1 MGTVWQAQWDGYP
14 HVLPWLLNSKVEWSE
29 PWACLGQVGWEGSV
43 LGCSG
48 HHAAAPTGGTSVPS
62 PLAGLGKA
70 RGMYAVEGGW
80 KKARQRAEKPALLSE
95 LSQVAH
101 NNAVMAQECMFCPW
115 LSATWHHSGLS
126 PRAAFPSMPCRTLK
140 GGFHVVV
147 ILTGFL
153 PHQLPLL
160 PLQPSKTHDTLLSYS
175 KEFHSSTLYNR
186 TAPKKPT
193 IPLVLKQACWRLFF
207 CLFCGGFV
215 CLFVFTKMCNSQ
227 LLAGRE
233 PVLLAGEL
241 LRAKAL
247 GHSPVR
253 AAQGPSTSYLPSTS
267 LHWVLCQEYWW
278 ALGLVCYW
286 ALRAQ
291 QAGNWC
297 LHRFFCIS

>member
-43 LGCSG
+43 PGCSG
-48 HHAAAPTGGTSVPS
+48 HHAEALTGGTSVPT

-126 PRAAFPSMPCRTLK
+126 PWAAFPSMPCRTLK

-207 CLFCGGFV
+207 CLFCGGFILFV
-215 CLFVFTKMCNSQ
+215 CLFLPRCVIHSYWQEGSQ
-227 LLAGRE
+227 SCWQGSCWGQRPWGILLLGQPRVPARVTSPPPHFIECCARSTDGH
-233 PVLLAGEL
+233 LAWFATEL
-241 LRAKAL
+241 
-247 GHSPVR
+247 
-253 AAQGPSTSYLPSTS
+253 
-267 LHWVLCQEYWW
+267 
-278 ALGLVCYW
+278 
-286 ALRAQ
+286 
-291 QAGNWC
+291 
-297 LHRFFCIS
+297 